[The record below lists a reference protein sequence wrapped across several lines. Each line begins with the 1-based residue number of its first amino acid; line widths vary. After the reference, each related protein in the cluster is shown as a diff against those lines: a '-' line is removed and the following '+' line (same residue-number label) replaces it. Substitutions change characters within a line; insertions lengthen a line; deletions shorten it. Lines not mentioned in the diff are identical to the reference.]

1 MHALILM
8 SPSGQTPTDAELQM
22 EHERFIDALDEANKV
37 VLGGTWE
44 PAAAG
49 YEAAYLVSCESPE
62 EAHAIAASDPLVRAD
77 AIHFDVVKWQLVGMN
92 PDAVDRSSLL
102 YP

>member
-8 SPSGQTPTDAELQM
+8 SPSRQGPPDAELRM
-22 EHERFIDALDEANKV
+22 EHERFIDGLDQANKV
-37 VLGGTWE
+37 VLGGGWE

-62 EAHAIAASDPLVRAD
+62 EAHAIAASDPSYARMRSA
-77 AIHFDVVKWQLVGMN
+77 AKWWSG
-92 PDAVDRSSLL
+92 SSSA
-102 YP
+102 